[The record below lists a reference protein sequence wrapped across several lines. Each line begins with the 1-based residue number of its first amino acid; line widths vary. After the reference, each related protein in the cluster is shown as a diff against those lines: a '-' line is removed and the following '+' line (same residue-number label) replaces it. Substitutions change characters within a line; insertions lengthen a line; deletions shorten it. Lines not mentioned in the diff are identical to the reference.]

1 MASEFES
8 LARAW
13 AEAWSSYFRR
23 SKSYGS
29 ATVWVGLIL
38 RLELELGSTR
48 VSWST
53 WSPMGGIR
61 EPGWADHESLG
72 GEGGL
77 RLGLN
82 STRATGS
89 IRSPTG
95 GIRPEYEY
103 LKSLSAYQ

>member
-1 MASEFES
+1 MG
-8 LARAW
+8 W
-13 AEAWSSYFRR
+13 AN
-23 SKSYGS
+23 
-29 ATVWVGLIL
+29 L

-72 GEGGL
+72 GGGGGGGGL

-82 STRATGS
+82 STRAT
-89 IRSPTG
+89 
-95 GIRPEYEY
+95 
-103 LKSLSAYQ
+103 